1 MTQRLEAHRCIS
13 ALVRG
18 TIAVFFAAGHA
29 IVKATPPSPYSPT
42 GQVCVPAKPGFSYR
56 VGDG

>member
-1 MTQRLEAHRCIS
+1 MTQRLETRRCIS

-18 TIAVFFAAGHA
+18 TIAAFLAAGRA
-29 IVKATPPSPYSPT
+29 IVKAMPPIPYSST

-56 VGDG
+56 IGDG